1 MKGSNTAEAE
11 EVAASAAMLV
21 FRAEVVTPMRE
32 LCESLEELR
41 GSEPSGKI
49 RSNTSADG
57 KCTEVV
63 LFKANARVGKY
74 RFGLRLEQELANFSV
89 KVQIKFA
96 KLFGS
101 HGLCHNCAK

>member
-1 MKGSNTAEAE
+1 MERSDPTQ
-11 EVAASAAMLV
+11 VLMASA
-21 FRAEVVTPMRE
+21 
-32 LCESLEELR
+32 
-41 GSEPSGKI
+41 
-49 RSNTSADG
+49 
-57 KCTEVV
+57 EVV

>member
-57 KCTEVV
+57 KCRGGFIQSKCQSRKISFWSKTRT
-63 LFKANARVGKY
+63 RVGK
-74 RFGLRLEQELANFSV
+74 
-89 KVQIKFA
+89 
-96 KLFGS
+96 LFCKGS
-101 HGLCHNCAK
+101 D